1 MTICMSLGINADHS
15 HVLQISA
22 LLSWPH
28 CCITLHC
35 IPYAMT
41 RLEEYIGNQRV
52 TGSHR
57 IFHYESS
64 LKDLHNSKVIRRS

>member
-1 MTICMSLGINADHS
+1 MYVAWYQRRSQLGFADLCIFQLAPSLHY
-15 HVLQISA
+15 
-22 LLSWPH
+22 
-28 CCITLHC
+28 ITLHC
-35 IPYAMT
+35 ISYAMT
-41 RLEEYIGNQRV
+41 RLEEYIGNQRA